1 MGVGPADFASQ
12 PLLPVSTWLLL
23 SYKSSVQ
30 PVYRQ
35 FSMMVVVPFSCNFD
49 VVMGGGEHSIDLL
62 CPLNWK
68 PPDIS
73 SFHLPFLQ

>member
-49 VVMGGGEHSIDLL
+49 VVMGGGEYSVFLFHHLDR
-62 CPLNWK
+62 K
-68 PPDIS
+68 PTVIVSDYG
-73 SFHLPFLQ
+73 